1 MNRSNKNI
9 ILTSN
14 KKFYRE
20 KYIESNKNNKKW
32 YVLIKM

>member
-14 KKFYRE
+14 E